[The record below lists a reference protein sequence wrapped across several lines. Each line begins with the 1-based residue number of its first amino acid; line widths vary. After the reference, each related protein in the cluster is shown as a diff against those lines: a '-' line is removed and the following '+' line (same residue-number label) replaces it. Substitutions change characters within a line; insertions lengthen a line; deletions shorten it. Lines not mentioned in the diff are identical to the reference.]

1 MRKVFILALMSV
13 LPLLAQRAQAEKELI
28 SSEVVH
34 GLFQVVFKH
43 TIKADPGG
51 QLELKDMFGDVV
63 IIGTDSKILE
73 IVEKIRVDRRVRD
86 GSEEF
91 ATRMSGWLES
101 IPNEQPVFTFRVA
114 RERNRNISTSY
125 NISIPRI
132 FNVYVKSFGGDVD
145 LSHVKG
151 EINIKTGGGD
161 IAVANTSGRISIKTS
176 GGDIDVFEAQGQID
190 LVTSGGDIEGRKID
204 GKVYMKTGGGDI
216 ELVSGKGTL
225 EAETGGG
232 DIEVKDFEGPSI
244 KARTGGGDLDFARI
258 TAVLNLI
265 TGGGDIDVSNL
276 IGNLEVATGGGDIDL
291 KRVVG
296 DMILYT
302 NSGDVTAKKINGA
315 LRVRSGRGDIDIEG
329 WLLNKAGKNKSLLE
343 TRRGDISIS
352 LAGKTAVSFALK
364 ILDTPPRYGMKQIY
378 GNIDFDISREQGNTL
393 GRYDA
398 PNSVHA
404 IEVETRDG
412 TINIY
417 ESED

>member
-1 MRKVFILALMSV
+1 M
-13 LPLLAQRAQAEKELI
+13 
-28 SSEVVH
+28 
-34 GLFQVVFKH
+34 
-43 TIKADPGG
+43 
-51 QLELKDMFGDVV
+51 
-63 IIGTDSKILE
+63 
-73 IVEKIRVDRRVRD
+73 
-86 GSEEF
+86 
-91 ATRMSGWLES
+91 
-101 IPNEQPVFTFRVA
+101 
-114 RERNRNISTSY
+114 
-125 NISIPRI
+125 
-132 FNVYVKSFGGDVD
+132 
-145 LSHVKG
+145 
-151 EINIKTGGGD
+151 
-161 IAVANTSGRISIKTS
+161 
-176 GGDIDVFEAQGQID
+176 
-190 LVTSGGDIEGRKID
+190 
-204 GKVYMKTGGGDI
+204 
-216 ELVSGKGTL
+216 
-225 EAETGGG
+225 
-232 DIEVKDFEGPSI
+232 KDFEGPSI

-378 GNIDFDISREQGNTL
+378 GNIDLDISREQGNTL

-412 TINIY
+412 TITIY